1 VVLADRDEILRDRR
15 FLLLAGARTTSVFGN
30 GLGRIALA
38 FGVLALPGATAG
50 RLSLVLTAQALPQ
63 VAFVLLG
70 GLLGDR
76 FSRIRLM
83 ICADLLAG
91 VAYVALATMV
101 LTGRA
106 PLAGLLIAAGL
117 AGIGSALFQPA
128 SSGLLPEFVPAGL
141 LQSANAWLR
150 MGQNIALLAG
160 LSASGVVVALAGAGW
175 ALALDG
181 LSFTISA
188 GLVSLMRLPVR
199 IRTIA
204 GSAGSYWSE
213 LRHGWREFVSRQ
225 WLWVVVAQFSFLLAA
240 ISATTGVL
248 GPLLADRDYGGA
260 RSWAVLIALQAFG
273 TVIGAGF
280 ARKIRVHRP
289 IAVAVLATAPLALPM
304 LTLGLGAPL
313 WLSGVAMF
321 CCGIAVDIFG
331 VLWSTTMQREIPGEV
346 LSRVSAYDIF
356 GSIALAPLGLLVAGP
371 LGIAIG
377 LRPALVC
384 CGCLALL
391 ATGAALLSPSV
402 RTLRSPEAQLVS

>member
-1 VVLADRDEILRDRR
+1 MFLAERDEVLRDRR
-15 FLLLAGARTTSVFGN
+15 FLLLASARTISVFGN

-38 FGVLALPGATAG
+38 FGVLALPGASPG

-63 VAFVLLG
+63 LAFVLLG

-76 FSRIRLM
+76 FSRNRLM

-91 VAYVALATMV
+91 LAYTALAVMV
-101 LTGRA
+101 LSGHA
-106 PLAGLLIAAGL
+106 PLVGLLIAAGL

-128 SSGLLPEFVPAGL
+128 SSGLLPEFVPGRL

-150 MGQNIALLAG
+150 MGQNIALAG

-175 ALALDG
+175 ALALDA
-181 LSFTISA
+181 LSFGISA
-188 GLVSLMRLPVR
+188 GLVLLMRLPER
-199 IRTIA
+199 SRSTIGPA
-204 GSAGSYWSE
+204 SSYWSE
-213 LRHGWREFVSRQ
+213 LQHGWREFVSRQ
-225 WLWVVVAQFSFLLAA
+225 WLWVVVAQFSLLLAA

-280 ARKIRVHRP
+280 ARRVRVSRP
-289 IAVAVLATAPLALPM
+289 TAVAVLATAPLALPM
-304 LTLGLGAPL
+304 LSLGLGAPL
-313 WLSGVAMF
+313 WVSGAAMF
-321 CCGIAVDIFG
+321 CCGVCIDIFG

-356 GSIALAPLGLLVAGP
+356 GSIAFAPLGLLVAGP
-371 LGIAIG
+371 LGVAIG

-402 RTLRSPEAQLVS
+402 RHLRVPEAIPVP